1 MDKTG
6 KNIGA
11 VSLTLH
17 ISIYYI
23 SGRNWATEKQKDI
36 VFLKKYWEYLTSPTQ
51 NSTCANVIRNTTQ
64 KEKHKV
70 LTKSKKKENTLWR
83 TGNGIKNVEFW
94 VLSFELCAARILNY
108 WIRNCKLKTQNWK
121 LKTQNWIIPNRRRRQ
136 FKIQNSKFKTPL
148 SFQKKD
154 VFLHA

>member
-1 MDKTG
+1 LDKKAGFYPVQCSLVDKTG

-36 VFLKKYWEYLTSPTQ
+36 VFFEKNIEKYLTSPAL
-51 NSTCANVIRNTTQ
+51 NSTFANVIRNTTQ

-70 LTKSKKKENTLWR
+70 LTKSKKER
-83 TGNGIKNVEFW
+83 
-94 VLSFELCAARILNY
+94 
-108 WIRNCKLKTQNWK
+108 
-121 LKTQNWIIPNRRRRQ
+121 
-136 FKIQNSKFKTPL
+136 KIHYGVQAM
-148 SFQKKD
+148 
-154 VFLHA
+154 V